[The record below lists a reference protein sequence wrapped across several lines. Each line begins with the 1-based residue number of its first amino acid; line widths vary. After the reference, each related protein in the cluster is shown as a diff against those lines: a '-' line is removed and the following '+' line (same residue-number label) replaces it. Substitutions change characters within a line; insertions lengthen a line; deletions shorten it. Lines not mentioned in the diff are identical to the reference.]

1 MARPDELPPL
11 IRELADTEPSRRE
24 RAADE
29 IFRQGSDLARSA
41 VANWLSE
48 PDLAHLF
55 VREASDFPVT
65 TVGLAV
71 NREHFR
77 AIRAANGSPR
87 LAAVPPD
94 QDAEEIELHFGQGV
108 QLDILTTR
116 DPLGSGA
123 IARYLAKFGEGIQQ
137 IELLTR
143 DVDQATKLLR
153 ARFGLEPIYAQTRPG
168 ADGTRVN
175 FFLAPVAQ
183 GTKVLI
189 ELVQAATGSKGV

>member
-29 IFRQGSDLARSA
+29 IFRQGSDLARPA

-48 PDLAHLF
+48 PDLAQLF

-77 AIRAANGSPR
+77 AIRAANGSPC

-175 FFLAPVAQ
+175 FFLAPAAQ